1 MVGKVVDHCAG
12 KPGRNDIPLQTPDR
26 VEADAH
32 DLRHLGLGQVVTLAE
47 IANILAKDM

>member
-47 IANILAKDM
+47 VADVLAKDM